1 MAGYQTQLQSV
12 GFSFDTLTVAGY
24 RKIDGFCFT
33 VKIDTNGKM
42 YTVQVPCAVPREE
55 SVRELNDGLQQY
67 AAEHRRTVKSAFYD
81 GRMISICYQSKE
93 IVLNVAN
100 GVKEAVDVCMY
111 YIRLLGASPVC
122 SVCGRTIP
130 ADIYA
135 VEHQV
140 MPLCADCFLQ
150 EQRKL
155 TGKVRAEADITENIP
170 MGFIG
175 ALLGGLAGA
184 VLWVLFSMMGKI
196 VIVAGAL
203 AAVAAYFAYQKLA
216 KKMSKKG
223 LILSLAIG
231 LVMLLAGMYFA
242 IGVDVFQGFKDAGY
256 AVNFSE
262 AFELIPD
269 YIAWNVG
276 AFLFN
281 NIFGLVTYLAGA
293 GICVAYFINNNKM
306 KNRAIKLT

>member
-130 ADIYA
+130 AHIY
-135 VEHQV
+135 VLDNKVLH
-140 MPLCADCFLQ
+140 LCGDGC
-150 EQRKL
+150 
-155 TGKVRAEADITENIP
+155 
-170 MGFIG
+170 
-175 ALLGGLAGA
+175 
-184 VLWVLFSMMGKI
+184 
-196 VIVAGAL
+196 
-203 AAVAAYFAYQKLA
+203 Y
-216 KKMSKKG
+216 
-223 LILSLAIG
+223 
-231 LVMLLAGMYFA
+231 
-242 IGVDVFQGFKDAGY
+242 
-256 AVNFSE
+256 
-262 AFELIPD
+262 
-269 YIAWNVG
+269 
-276 AFLFN
+276 
-281 NIFGLVTYLAGA
+281 
-293 GICVAYFINNNKM
+293 
-306 KNRAIKLT
+306 